1 MNSEIT
7 MLAVTAASLG
17 FIHTVI
23 GPDHYLPFA
32 AMAKARRWSL
42 PKTLW
47 ITFLCGLGHVGSSV
61 LIGLAGIA
69 LGVVVGRLEIVESFR
84 GNLAAWAMIA
94 FGLVYGVWGLRRAL
108 RGKEHRHAHSHAG
121 LDSHEHEH
129 RHTPDEGHMHV
140 HQEPGKPSITPWV
153 LFTVFVFGP
162 CEPLIP
168 LLMYPAIKHSTGG
181 MILVSL
187 VFSAVTIGTM
197 LVTVGIATL
206 GFKALPL
213 GKLERYSH
221 ALAGAAILACGL
233 AIQFLGL

>member
-1 MNSEIT
+1 LSNEIT
-7 MLAVTAASLG
+7 MLAITAASLG

-23 GPDHYLPFA
+23 GPDHYIPFA
-32 AMAKARRWSL
+32 AMAKARKWNLS
-42 PKTLW
+42 KTLW
-47 ITFLCGLGHVGSSV
+47 ITFLCGIGHVGSSV
-61 LIGLAGIA
+61 LIGLIGIA
-69 LGVVVGRLEIVESFR
+69 LGLVVGRLEIVESFR

-94 FGLVYGVWGLRRAL
+94 FGLVYGVWGLRQAL
-108 RGKEHRHAHSHAG
+108 RGKEHRHFHSHADLAG
-121 LDSHEHEH
+121 HEHEH

-140 HQEPGKPSITPWV
+140 HEEPGKPSITPWV

-168 LLMYPAIKHSTGG
+168 LLMYPAVKHSTGG
-181 MILVSL
+181 MLLVSL
-187 VFSAVTIGTM
+187 VFAAATIGTM
-197 LVTVGIATL
+197 LVTVGVTTL

-221 ALAGAAILACGL
+221 ALAGATIMACGL